1 MASTASDHPFR
12 EIRGRFDESTIR
24 VYQAY
29 SPEIALPAVR
39 AQKFVPPFKRSRMTW
54 IKPSFTWMMYRSG
67 WAEKPGQERV
77 LGIDI
82 TRKGFEWALSHSCLS
97 HFEAGVHGSH
107 EDWEKQV
114 QDSPVRIQWD
124 PERDIRLQPLG
135 WRAIQ
140 IGLGPIASNAYVDD
154 WIVRI
159 EDVTELAKEIHRHVH
174 AGDVKAALALSP
186 LEIPYPPLGPE
197 LDSRLGISLPAATD
211 ETP

>member
-1 MASTASDHPFR
+1 MTTAASDHPLR

-29 SPEIALPAVR
+29 SPEIALPAVQ

-82 TRKGFEWALSHSCLS
+82 TRKGFEWALSNSCLS

-107 EDWEKQV
+107 ENWQKQV
-114 QDSPVRIQWD
+114 QESPVRIQWD

-135 WRAIQ
+135 RRAIQ
-140 IGLGPIASNAYVDD
+140 IGLGPIASNAYVDH
-154 WIVRI
+154 WIVKI
-159 EDVTELAKEIHRHVH
+159 EDVTELAKEIRRHVQS
-174 AGDVKAALALSP
+174 GDMKAALASAS
-186 LEIPYPPLGPE
+186 LEIPYPPLSPE
-197 LDSRLGISLPAATD
+197 LNSRLGIIMAAV
-211 ETP
+211 